1 MKIKF
6 CSHGYTVSNYYTT
19 LNPSWIFLKTWYDL
33 HGLNKNV
40 TWLKSEILVFDDPET
55 IVKNIIKEA
64 PDVLGLGV
72 YIWNETLQMY
82 IAKKVKQALPN
93 TVIVMGGPQLAV
105 HRNDVDP
112 EELQDDFFIKHP
124 YIDYSVY
131 GDGEKPF
138 QQIIDYVS
146 GYIKNKDEFVNIVE
160 NNNGKRKIYP
170 FEVLTD
176 ELYLST
182 SPYVNNKELIKQQ
195 IEFITSKGVPKD
207 NQIWAMEFARGCMY
221 SCSFCDWS
229 QNLTKKIARRTHD
242 WRKDLELWR
251 EFDVAIRETDANF
264 GQWKEDIEIYDYAL
278 QLSKDATYFK
288 FPVSNT
294 SKLKK
299 DATAYIQINNSIHY
313 NDPVKISFQDTDEN
327 VLSAIN
333 RPSVS
338 WAKIVETVERMER
351 ELPDEKF
358 AEVTAELILGLP
370 GQTFDG
376 FVNNFSKLF
385 EIKISN
391 FNVHTWWYLPNAP
404 ATDPMY
410 KKLWGVKLKKQYSVL
425 TNHASPEHYVKVESL
440 DQLYEGIAET
450 EEQYVYKFLGVPTI
464 FQTKDMS
471 FVDMMASRLVL
482 SYYNTYKLKQPLLFK
497 RMNTE
502 KFNNMLEI
510 FKKRAQKEAKSQWEL
525 HEPLVEK
532 YGFVV
537 WGSYDMHNKILHGDF

>member
-6 CSHGYTVSNYYTT
+6 CSHGYTVQRYYTT
-19 LNPSWIFLKTWYDL
+19 LNPSWLFLKTWYDL
-33 HGLNKNV
+33 HGLNKDV
-40 TWLKSEILVFDDPET
+40 IWLKSEILVFDSFEV
-55 IVKNIIKEA
+55 IVENIMKED

-72 YIWNETLQMY
+72 YIWNENLQMR
-82 IAKKVKQALPN
+82 IAKKVKELKPSI
-93 TVIVMGGPQLAV
+93 VIVIGGPQLSV

-112 EELQDDFFIKHP
+112 EELQDDFFVRHP

-146 GYIKNKDEFVNIVE
+146 GYIKTKDDFVNIVE
-160 NNNGKRKIYP
+160 NVNGQRKIYP
-170 FEVLTD
+170 WELLDD

-182 SPYVNNKELIKQQ
+182 SPYTTNKQLIKEQ
-195 IEFITSKGVPKD
+195 IDYITSRGIEKND
-207 NQIWAMEFARGCMY
+207 QIWCLEFARGCMY

-229 QNLTKKIARRTHD
+229 QNLTKKIKRRNHD

-264 GQWKEDIEIYDYAL
+264 GQWQEDIDIYDYAL
-278 QLSKDATYFK
+278 ELSKDAEYFK

-299 DATAYIQINNSIHY
+299 DATAYIQINNSLHY

-333 RPSVS
+333 RPTVK
-338 WAKIVETVERMER
+338 WEKIVEVVDRMER
-351 ELPDEKF
+351 ELPPEKF
-358 AEVTAELILGLP
+358 AEITAELILGLP
-370 GQTFDG
+370 GQTYDG
-376 FVNNFSKLF
+376 FANNLAKLF

-410 KKLWGVKLKKQYSVL
+410 KKMWGVKLKKQYSVL
-425 TNHASPEHYVKVESL
+425 TNPASPESYVNVDSL
-440 DQLYEGIAET
+440 EQLYHDLATSEKYGD
-450 EEQYVYKFLGVPTI
+450 KFLGVPTI
-464 FQTKDMS
+464 FETKHMS
-471 FVDMMASRLVL
+471 FVDMMASRMILR
-482 SYYNTYKLKQPLLFK
+482 YYETYKTKHHLLYKRLDNKRFAQMLDVFK
-497 RMNTE
+497 N
-502 KFNNMLEI
+502 K
-510 FKKRAQKEAKSQWEL
+510 AQREAQSQWEL
-525 HEPLVEK
+525 HKPLVEK

-537 WGSYDMHNKILHGDF
+537 WGSYDMHNKVLNGDF